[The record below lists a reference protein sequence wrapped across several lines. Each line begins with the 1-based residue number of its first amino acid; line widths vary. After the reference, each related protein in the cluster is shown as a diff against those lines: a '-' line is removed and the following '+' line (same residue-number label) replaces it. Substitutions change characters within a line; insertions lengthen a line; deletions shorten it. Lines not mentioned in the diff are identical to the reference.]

1 MDTNIPNM
9 AQLGQYNV
17 TLPGYEAITQTLYDY
32 QAYPALG
39 QTQLTFFAVP
49 VGQGGKTL
57 EDTNMTLAGQL
68 PANQQFLITSVEVLF
83 FPTTPTVAAGMPAV
97 YGADAVAAQINDSYV
112 VARSGYLRMIIG
124 SKDYLIEAPLGRF
137 PGKTQYEITA
147 AAVASNAA
155 TGTATQSRIAY
166 GKSGGRPYAL
176 RAPLRLTE
184 NMNFSVSLNWAA
196 AVGIANPGRIGVVLD
211 GILYR
216 KAQ

>member
-1 MDTNIPNM
+1 MDNNVPNM

-17 TLPGYEAITQTLYDY
+17 TLPGYEAITQTLYDF

-39 QTQLTFFAVP
+39 QTSLTFFAVP
-49 VGQGGKTL
+49 VGQSGKTL

-97 YGADAVAAQINDSYV
+97 YGADAVAAQVNDAYI

-124 SKDYLIEAPLGRF
+124 SKDYLVESPLGRL
-137 PGKTQYEITA
+137 PGKTQFDITA
-147 AAVASNAA
+147 AAVAGTT

-166 GKSGGRPYAL
+166 GKSSGRPYAL

-184 NMNFSVSLNWAA
+184 NMNFSVSLNWATA
-196 AVGIANPGRIGVVLD
+196 QAIANPGRIGVVLD